1 MATTISTVDFC
12 LTSFKK
18 YKPQYKPAEGY
29 FYDSAPP
36 LMGTLYTVE
45 GVNDA
50 NNQPRKL
57 SMAELVMVVCLARA
71 ADKEKAVIN
80 LMKEMSDTTEI
91 LKGLTDIETKLLDGK
106 KLSEITGEWYYNG
119 TKYTNATEF
128 LGAVGV
134 LTLNQ
139 SRQTLVTLSEQL
151 KNSSAFDLTGPYY
164 FSGTTYNS
172 AYQLLRA
179 SGCVSY
185 NYYAGD
191 LRATRPVSMSGHTFN
206 QTAVEAYED
215 ALELINKGSASLSDS
230 DRGHL
235 WAIYGINN
243 DVQYTSETMG
253 YVVENMFYNAVVS
266 RNLDSLISATPAVV
280 GGTPSTD
287 QLITDIESK
296 MDSLNSFSQE
306 KMIELQ
312 SETNKRDQAYDMITN
327 ILKSMNTV
335 QVGIVNNM

>member
-91 LKGLTDIETKLLDGK
+91 LKGLTDIETKLLDGGK
-106 KLSEITGEWYYNG
+106 INSIVGTYNYNGVTFTKATAFLAALGVVPGGDKLQSEAQICKELDSGTPFFKIQGSFSINGTSYSAYNFIMRILPIVNSELRSAYSDMSALNSWGDAPLTNVQLQQLNLHYGFSLPYGTTASQALTAMEEKYDPQLSEW
-119 TKYTNATEF
+119 
-128 LGAVGV
+128 
-134 LTLNQ
+134 
-139 SRQTLVTLSEQL
+139 L
-151 KNSSAFDLTGPYY
+151 KQDMTSSSVY
-164 FSGTTYNS
+164 
-172 AYQLLRA
+172 
-179 SGCVSY
+179 VS
-185 NYYAGD
+185 
-191 LRATRPVSMSGHTFN
+191 T
-206 QTAVEAYED
+206 
-215 ALELINKGSASLSDS
+215 
-230 DRGHL
+230 
-235 WAIYGINN
+235 
-243 DVQYTSETMG
+243 
-253 YVVENMFYNAVVS
+253 
-266 RNLDSLISATPAVV
+266 
-280 GGTPSTD
+280 STD